1 MTMLYL
7 TKRFHF
13 SASHRVYNPEW
24 SEEQNYKIYGKCSRI
39 HGHGHNYVLEV
50 TLAGEP
56 DKQTGYLMD
65 LKDLKDIVQRELI
78 EKVDHTHLNYDV
90 GFMQGINPTVENII
104 TQFWKLIAAKLNGNQ
119 RKLYSLKLFESENN
133 IAEYKGEDYE

>member
-1 MTMLYL
+1 MLYL

-50 TLAGEP
+50 TLAGEA
-56 DKQTGYLMD
+56 DKETGYLMD
-65 LKDLKDIVQRELI
+65 LKDLKDIVQKELI

-90 GFMQGINPTVENII
+90 GFMREINPTVENII
-104 TQFWKLIAAKLNGNQ
+104 TQFWKLIAPRLNGNQ

-133 IAEYKGEDYE
+133 IAEYKGEGYE

>member
-1 MTMLYL
+1 MLYL

-24 SEEQNYKIYGKCSRI
+24 TEEQNYKIYGKCSRI